1 MGIEDGV
8 VLAQCLAQGASLS
21 AGLEAF
27 MKRRY
32 ERVKTI
38 VDASI
43 TISHAQMEY
52 DGQAKMA
59 EANKAAAITLAQP
72 Y

>member
-43 TISHAQMEY
+43 T
-52 DGQAKMA
+52 DGV
-59 EANKAAAITLAQP
+59 
-72 Y
+72 